1 MDSERSDTR
10 ESGHGSE
17 FRVGQRVHYAG
28 DSRRIGSVKYVG
40 PVEGYSGSW
49 IGIDWDNGDGK
60 HDGCHNGVRYFE
72 AAGATT
78 ASFVRPHNLSV
89 GIPLLQALELR
100 YRTASSKE
108 EEDEM
113 YVFSASNKRVTV
125 ELLGKEKIQNKLSHF
140 EELTSASLSY
150 LGVSS
155 AGDPC
160 HISTTIPNLKELD
173 LTGNLLSEWEAS
185 EIHISPH
192 VPEAPTF
199 CLGNA
204 TIHPDDSQYKFRKW
218 NYGIPF
224 FLVIFGAGLH
234 DLLIVTP
241 VFGWHP
247 MGHAS
252 YRNIGERGVGR
263 GGALK
268 GDVGIIC
275 KELPGLAVLNLS
287 HNIMAHDISGM
298 PLLNNIRILVLN
310 HTGISWKHVEILKD
324 SFPFI
329 EELHLVGNK
338 LKEITPSS
346 STFVKGFDSLHLLN
360 LDDNCIDSWE
370 EIVKLSQLKS
380 LEQLFLNHN
389 NLSCIWYPD
398 HGTLHETANG
408 DGCLGKGSKPFKNLH
423 SLLLGNNNIKDVE
436 SVDSLNYFP
445 NLLEVRLSENPV
457 TDPVKSGLSR
467 FVLVARLAGVKI
479 INGSEISPRERKE
492 SEIRYVRLVMSKCH
506 EYPQEIDRLHPRFAE
521 LKRYHGIDD
530 EKPQSG
536 ATGPQKMAAGLISI
550 TMKCI
555 GASIGEKPP
564 LTKKLPVT
572 ITVGKLK
579 NLCESFFNIRSI
591 KPKLF
596 LQEAGAPFPT
606 LLDDDMATLL
616 DAGVGNESTILVD
629 EE

>member
-1 MDSERSDTR
+1 RYFGFSVKNGTGKIQSAMDSERSDTR
-10 ESGHGSE
+10 ESGHGSG
-17 FRVGQRVHYAG
+17 FRVRQRVHYAG

-40 PVEGYSGSW
+40 PVEGYSGTW
-49 IGIDWDNGDGK
+49 IGVDWDNGDGK

-72 AAGATT
+72 AAGNTT

-173 LTGNLLSEWEAS
+173 LTGNLLSEWE
-185 EIHISPH
+185 E
-192 VPEAPTF
+192 
-199 CLGNA
+199 
-204 TIHPDDSQYKFRKW
+204 
-218 NYGIPF
+218 
-224 FLVIFGAGLH
+224 
-234 DLLIVTP
+234 
-241 VFGWHP
+241 
-247 MGHAS
+247 
-252 YRNIGERGVGR
+252 
-263 GGALK
+263 
-268 GDVGIIC
+268 VGIIC
-275 KELPGLAVLNLS
+275 KELPGLAALNLS

-370 EIVKLSQLKS
+370 EILKLSQLRS

-398 HGTLHETANG
+398 HGTLHETVANG
-408 DGCLGKGSKPFKNLH
+408 DECLGKGSKPFKNLH
-423 SLLLGNNNIKDVE
+423 SLLLGNNIIKDVE

-479 INGSEISPRERKE
+479 LNGSEISPRERKE

-521 LKRYHGIDD
+521 LKRHHGIDD
-530 EKPQSG
+530 EKPESG
-536 ATGPQKMAAGLISI
+536 TTGPQKMAAGLISI

-606 LLDDDMATLL
+606 LLEDDMATLL

>member
-40 PVEGYSGSW
+40 PVEGYSGTW
-49 IGIDWDNGDGK
+49 IGVDWDNGDGK

-185 EIHISPH
+185 FVSS
-192 VPEAPTF
+192 TY
-199 CLGNA
+199 C
-204 TIHPDDSQYKFRKW
+204 
-218 NYGIPF
+218 
-224 FLVIFGAGLH
+224 
-234 DLLIVTP
+234 
-241 VFGWHP
+241 
-247 MGHAS
+247 
-252 YRNIGERGVGR
+252 RNIGEGGGGG

-268 GDVGIIC
+268 GVERNTMNGICLISVYFGLFGKKEIDNVSTDVGIIC
-275 KELPGLAVLNLS
+275 KELPGLAVLNIS

-370 EIVKLSQLKS
+370 EILKLSQLRS

-408 DGCLGKGSKPFKNLH
+408 DECLGKGSKPFKNLH

>member
-40 PVEGYSGSW
+40 PVEGYSGTW

-72 AAGATT
+72 AAGTTT

-155 AGDPC
+155 AGDPF

-173 LTGNLLSEWEAS
+173 LTGNLLSEWE
-185 EIHISPH
+185 
-192 VPEAPTF
+192 
-199 CLGNA
+199 
-204 TIHPDDSQYKFRKW
+204 
-218 NYGIPF
+218 
-224 FLVIFGAGLH
+224 
-234 DLLIVTP
+234 
-241 VFGWHP
+241 
-247 MGHAS
+247 
-252 YRNIGERGVGR
+252 
-263 GGALK
+263 
-268 GDVGIIC
+268 DVGIIC

-298 PLLNNIRILVLN
+298 PLLNNIQILVLN

>member
-17 FRVGQRVHYAG
+17 FWVGQRVHYAG

-40 PVEGYSGSW
+40 PVEGYSGTW

-185 EIHISPH
+185 EIHISPD
-192 VPEAPTF
+192 VINFLPFLIKYLERNTMNGI
-199 CLGNA
+199 CL
-204 TIHPDDSQYKFRKW
+204 
-218 NYGIPF
+218 
-224 FLVIFGAGLH
+224 
-234 DLLIVTP
+234 
-241 VFGWHP
+241 
-247 MGHAS
+247 
-252 YRNIGERGVGR
+252 
-263 GGALK
+263 
-268 GDVGIIC
+268 IISLSCTYLNDC
-275 KELPGLAVLNLS
+275 KYS
-287 HNIMAHDISGM
+287 IY
-298 PLLNNIRILVLN
+298 
-310 HTGISWKHVEILKD
+310 

-370 EIVKLSQLKS
+370 EILKLSQLKS

-398 HGTLHETANG
+398 HGKLHETANG
-408 DGCLGKGSKPFKNLH
+408 DECLGKGSKPFKNLH

-629 EE
+629 EEY

>member
-40 PVEGYSGSW
+40 PVEGYSGTW
-49 IGIDWDNGDGK
+49 IGVDWDNGDGK

-185 EIHISPH
+185 FVSS
-192 VPEAPTF
+192 TY
-199 CLGNA
+199 C
-204 TIHPDDSQYKFRKW
+204 
-218 NYGIPF
+218 
-224 FLVIFGAGLH
+224 
-234 DLLIVTP
+234 
-241 VFGWHP
+241 
-247 MGHAS
+247 
-252 YRNIGERGVGR
+252 RNIGEGGVGG

-268 GDVGIIC
+268 GVERNTMNGICLISVYFGLFGKKEIDNVSTDVGIIC
-275 KELPGLAVLNLS
+275 KELPGLAVLNIS

-370 EIVKLSQLKS
+370 EILKLSQLRS

-408 DGCLGKGSKPFKNLH
+408 DECLGKGSKPFKNLH

>member
-1 MDSERSDTR
+1 MDSERSGTR

-40 PVEGYSGSW
+40 PVEGYSGTW
-49 IGIDWDNGDGK
+49 IGVDWDNGDGK

-173 LTGNLLSEWEAS
+173 LTGNLLSEWE
-185 EIHISPH
+185 
-192 VPEAPTF
+192 
-199 CLGNA
+199 
-204 TIHPDDSQYKFRKW
+204 
-218 NYGIPF
+218 
-224 FLVIFGAGLH
+224 
-234 DLLIVTP
+234 
-241 VFGWHP
+241 
-247 MGHAS
+247 
-252 YRNIGERGVGR
+252 
-263 GGALK
+263 
-268 GDVGIIC
+268 DVGIIC

>member
-17 FRVGQRVHYAG
+17 FWVGQRVHYAG

-40 PVEGYSGSW
+40 PVEGYSGTW

-185 EIHISPH
+185 EIHISP
-192 VPEAPTF
+192 
-199 CLGNA
+199 
-204 TIHPDDSQYKFRKW
+204 D
-218 NYGIPF
+218 
-224 FLVIFGAGLH
+224 
-234 DLLIVTP
+234 
-241 VFGWHP
+241 
-247 MGHAS
+247 
-252 YRNIGERGVGR
+252 
-263 GGALK
+263 
-268 GDVGIIC
+268 DVGIIC
-275 KELPGLAVLNLS
+275 KELPGLAVLNIS

-370 EIVKLSQLKS
+370 EILKLSQLKS

-398 HGTLHETANG
+398 HGKLHETANG
-408 DGCLGKGSKPFKNLH
+408 DECLGKSSKPFKNLH
-423 SLLLGNNNIKDVE
+423 SLLLGNNNIKDVG

-506 EYPQEIDRLHPRFAE
+506 ESPQEVDRLNPRFAE

-596 LQEAGAPFPT
+596 LQEAGAPFPM